1 MNHVIVC
8 KTMQG
13 TKGQARADLIG
24 KGMGMFSVLLIVT
37 LNNKVCPPN
46 VISCRGGGLQTTIFP
61 SIPIR
66 KAWLSTIPM
75 TNFCLYPQKK
85 SLIVN

>member
-1 MNHVIVC
+1 MNYVIVC

-13 TKGQARADLIG
+13 TKGQAQADLIG
-24 KGMGMFSVLLIVT
+24 KGVGMFSVLLIVT
-37 LNNKVCPPN
+37 LNNEVCPSN

-66 KAWLSTIPM
+66 KAWLSTNPM
-75 TNFCLYPQKK
+75 TNLSFYPHKK